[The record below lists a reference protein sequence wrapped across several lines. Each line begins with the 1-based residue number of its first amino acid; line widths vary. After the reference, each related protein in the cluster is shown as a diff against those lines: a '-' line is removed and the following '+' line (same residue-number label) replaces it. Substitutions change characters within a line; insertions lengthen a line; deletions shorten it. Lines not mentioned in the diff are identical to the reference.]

1 MTVRGM
7 AFLSTERE
15 GYDFAG
21 PLELFVE
28 RQGRLLPLK
37 LELAE

>member
-1 MTVRGM
+1 MTVRGI

-15 GYDFAG
+15 GYDVAS
-21 PLELFVE
+21 PLELLVE

-37 LELAE
+37 LEFAE

>member
-1 MTVRGM
+1 MTVRGI

-15 GYDFAG
+15 GYDVAI
-21 PLELFVE
+21 PRELLVE